1 MKSFAA
7 LLMTILASVLSF
19 TFTSALAQGSYPTAP
34 IRMVL
39 GFPPGG
45 ATDALARLLSQRLA
59 TQMNANVLVDNKPG
73 ANGNIAAEF
82 VAKSRP
88 DGYSLLLHSSTLI
101 LGRALG
107 ERVGYDLIQDLAP
120 VSLIATSPELL
131 FVHPSVPAN
140 SVSEFIAYVRG
151 NPNKLAYGSSGTGS
165 TTHLAALLFLQLNGL
180 TAVHVPYKGSPPVM
194 LDLAGG
200 RIHFTMQGVTS
211 GLAMVKDKRLK
222 VLAIASLAR
231 TSLLPDVPT
240 LAETVMPGFEVG
252 AWYGL
257 MTRARTAPE
266 IVKHLNA
273 ETVTALKDPDVKAR
287 LAQENAD
294 PIIATPEEF
303 GAYIKSELERWTK
316 VIKSADLKP
325 E

>member
-1 MKSFAA
+1 MKIIAA
-7 LLMTILASVLSF
+7 TLTAVLAAGLSVS
-19 TFTSALAQGSYPTAP
+19 SAAVLAQGAYPAAP
-34 IRMVL
+34 IRIVL

-45 ATDALARLLSQRLA
+45 ATDAMARLLSQRLA
-59 TQMNANVLVDNKPG
+59 AQMNATVLVDNKPG
-73 ANGNIAAEF
+73 ANGHIAAEF

-88 DGYSLLLHSSTLI
+88 DGYNLLLHSPTMI
-101 LGRALG
+101 IGRALG
-107 ERVGYDLIQDLAP
+107 EKTGYDLLQDLAP
-120 VSLIATSPELL
+120 VSLIASSPELL
-131 FVHPSVPAN
+131 FVHPAVPAN
-140 SVSEFIAYVRG
+140 NVAEFIAYLRA
-151 NPNKLAYGSSGTGS
+151 NPDKLAYGSSGTGS
-165 TTHLAALLFLQLNGL
+165 ITHLASLLFLQLNGL
-180 TAVHVPYKGSPPVM
+180 RALHVPYKGSPPVM
-194 LDLAGG
+194 LDLVGG

-231 TSLLPDVPT
+231 TPLLPDVPT
-240 LAETVMPGFEVG
+240 LTETVMPGFEVG

-257 MTRARTAPE
+257 MTRARTPPE
-266 IVKHLNA
+266 IIKRLNA

-316 VIKSADLKP
+316 VIKGADLKP